1 MTKLSFVFFAPL
13 VLILFFRIATFS
25 PVPIAEGCEINRSWN
40 LNRIEN
46 FAGLTDGLKSLE
58 SKTLQK
64 TFINFLIPFVLES
77 SQIMVNLTCIDG
89 NNSMI
94 YNNLRNWT
102 GKKQNSINTF
112 YSETIDLLGDSVD
125 ITQEIYEDGGELVRE
140 VNIPSADTGKI
151 RFFYREID
159 S

>member
-46 FAGLTDGLKSLE
+46 FSGLTDGLASLE

-64 TFINFLIPFVLES
+64 TFLNILIPFFLVN
-77 SQIMVNLTCIDG
+77 SQILVDLNCSDG
-89 NNSMI
+89 NDSII

-102 GKKQNSINTF
+102 GHKQNSVNAF
-112 YSETIDLLGDSVD
+112 YSETIDLFGDSVD
-125 ITQEIYEDGGELVRE
+125 ITQEIYEDGGEIVRE
-140 VNIPSADTGKI
+140 VNIPSVSTGKI
-151 RFFYREID
+151 KFFYREID
-159 S
+159 